1 MSFSDRKA
9 AAPDLADAVERAR
22 VLVCAGTGGV
32 GKTTLSAALGLRA
45 ARSGRRAL
53 VLTIDPARRLADA
66 LGIAGLADAPVDV
79 PRERW
84 ATNDDEPGG
93 RMSAMMLDP
102 KPTFDRLVARLTDD
116 DETRTRILEN
126 RIYRQLSE
134 ALAGSAEYAAMERVL
149 EAVES
154 GDYDLVV
161 VDTPPSSHALDF
173 LAAPRRLRGFLE
185 GRFVSALLRPAM
197 SASRFGF
204 RMFGDGL
211 HKMLGLIERIGGVGF
226 IDDLSE
232 FLSAVSGIADGFLD
246 RALAVEALLSS
257 AETRF
262 VLIGGARSGTEPGTL
277 EFLDALE
284 SYSLPISAIVL
295 NRVAPWTPP
304 ASARGEADAFDAAAV
319 DRDVARLETAIA
331 ESIPDDTADPGDES
345 GAHARGLAEAARDVA
360 LEIAHGRAEAARS
373 EATLLR
379 RLGNG
384 RVSCHIVPERVG
396 SIDALEGL
404 DEIGRHLFGG
414 PASQLGTPGGANEE
428 SA

>member
-1 MSFSDRKA
+1 MSRAPDRA
-9 AAPDLADAVERAR
+9 GTSDLADVLHGAQ

-32 GKTTLSAALGLRA
+32 GKTTISAALGLRA
-45 ARSGRRAL
+45 AREGRRAL

-66 LGIAGLADAPVDV
+66 LGIGGMTDTPVEV

-84 ATNDDEPGG
+84 AQAGDATGG
-93 RMSAMMLDP
+93 TLQALMLDP
-102 KPTFDRLVARLTDD
+102 KPTFDRLVARLTQ
-116 DETRTRILEN
+116 DEAARTRILQN

-154 GDYDLVV
+154 GDHDLVV

-204 RMFGDGL
+204 RVFGDGL
-211 HKMLGLIERIGGVGF
+211 HRMLGLIERIGGVGF

-232 FLSAVSGIADGFLD
+232 FLSAVSGIADGFLE
-246 RALAVEALLSS
+246 RALAVEALLSGDD
-257 AETRF
+257 TRF

-284 SYSLPISAIVL
+284 SLELPISAIVL
-295 NRVAPWTPP
+295 NRVPPWTAEDEARMPGGAP
-304 ASARGEADAFDAAAV
+304 DADALERDVAHVARALAETADASHEADATPDA
-319 DRDVARLETAIA
+319 RR
-331 ESIPDDTADPGDES
+331 
-345 GAHARGLAEAARDVA
+345 LAEASRDIA
-360 LEIAHGRAEAARS
+360 LEIARGHAEAERS
-373 EATLLR
+373 RAALLR
-379 RLGNG
+379 RVGG
-384 RVSCHIVPERVG
+384 ARVSCHLVPERAGAV
-396 SIDALEGL
+396 DALEGL
-404 DEIGRHLFGG
+404 LEIGAHVFGERG
-414 PASQLGTPGGANEE
+414 GERIAQAPAAGEPA
-428 SA
+428 